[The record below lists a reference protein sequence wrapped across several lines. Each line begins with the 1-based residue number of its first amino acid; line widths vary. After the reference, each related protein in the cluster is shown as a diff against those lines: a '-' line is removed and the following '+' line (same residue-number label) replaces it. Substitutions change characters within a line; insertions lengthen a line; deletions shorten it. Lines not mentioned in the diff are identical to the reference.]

1 MPIHKQIG
9 WISKRLT
16 MWFIRLFKRFVDFKY
31 NTLNDNITCDGC
43 HIAVGKF
50 RMLDS
55 NFIPS
60 HIIVY
65 FDDLGDR
72 L

>member
-1 MPIHKQIG
+1 
-9 WISKRLT
+9 

>member
-1 MPIHKQIG
+1 MPIRRQIG
-9 WISKRLT
+9 WTSKGLT
-16 MWFIRLFKRFVDFKY
+16 MWFIRLIKKFVGFKY
-31 NTLNDNITCDGC
+31 NTLNDNITRDGC

-55 NFIPS
+55 DFVPS
-60 HIIVY
+60 HII
-65 FDDLGDR
+65 DDLGDR